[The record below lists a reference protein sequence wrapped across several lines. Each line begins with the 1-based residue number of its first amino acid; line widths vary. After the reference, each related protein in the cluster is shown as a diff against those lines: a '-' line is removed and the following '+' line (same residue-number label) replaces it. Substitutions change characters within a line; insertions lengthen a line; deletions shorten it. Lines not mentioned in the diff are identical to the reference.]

1 MKKIIEDAK
10 EITFVNRPIQVPYNY
25 RIVYK
30 VCKIVLIIGTTC
42 KRGGCSTLKLHII
55 SNAVSSNEALKEL
68 RKFLENTSNRVSIIR
83 FDPALTRAI
92 NYALAENIITIQV
105 NGKIKLT
112 DIGKNVYDEIMEN
125 KDIMIMEKDTLNN
138 ISDKLTEDKIDEIIV
153 NWRNS
158 NALDKEIKDNNKNC
172 RG

>member
-1 MKKIIEDAK
+1 MKKILEDAK

-30 VCKIVLIIGTTC
+30 ICKIVLIMGKAC

-55 SNAVSSNEALKEL
+55 SNAISSNEALKEL

-92 NYALAENIITIQV
+92 NYALAENIIDIQA

-112 DIGKNVYDEIMEN
+112 DLGKKIYDEILHDEN
-125 KDIMIMEKDTLNN
+125 IMIMEKDSLNS
-138 ISDKLTEDKIDEIIV
+138 ISDKLTEAKIEEIIA

-158 NALDKEIKDNNKNC
+158 DAFDKEIKDNN
-172 RG
+172 

>member
-1 MKKIIEDAK
+1 MEKILEDAK

-30 VCKIVLIIGTTC
+30 ICKIVLIIGKTC
-42 KRGGCSTLKLHII
+42 KRGGCSTLKLHIL

-92 NYALAENIITIQV
+92 NYALAENIIDIQA

-112 DIGKNVYDEIMEN
+112 DIGRKIYDQILYDEN
-125 KDIMIMEKDTLNN
+125 IMIMEKDTLNN
-138 ISDKLTEDKIDEIIV
+138 ISDRLTEAKIEEIIA

-158 NALDKEIKDNNKNC
+158 DAFDKEIKDNN
-172 RG
+172 

>member
-1 MKKIIEDAK
+1 MKKTVEEAK

-30 VCKIVLIIGTTC
+30 ICKIVLIIGITC
-42 KRGGCSTLKLHII
+42 RRGGCSTLKLHII
-55 SNAVSSNEALKEL
+55 SNAISSNEAFKEL
-68 RKFLENTSNRVSIIR
+68 TKFIENTSNRVSIIR

-92 NYALAENIITIQV
+92 NYALAEKIIDIQS

-112 DIGKNVYDEIMEN
+112 DIGKKLYDEILN
-125 KDIMIMEKDTLNN
+125 DQDIMIMEKDTLNS
-138 ISDKLTEDKIDEIIV
+138 ISNKLTEDKIEEIIV

-158 NALDKEIKDNNKNC
+158 NAFDKEIKDNN
-172 RG
+172 